1 MVKIINYLMDQEQ
14 FHIYTVS
21 SLTREIRERLET
33 HFSLVWVSGE
43 ISNLRQPLS
52 GHYYFT
58 LKDAGA
64 QLRAVLFK
72 GNHQH
77 LRFKPQEGSQFLCRG
92 RLTVYDPRGEY
103 QLVVDYL
110 EPLGLGALAQA
121 FEALKARLQAEG
133 LFAPELKKP
142 LPFLPRRIALVTSP
156 TGAAVR
162 DFLRLLKQ
170 RYPNLEVL
178 LYPVKVQGLE
188 AAGEI
193 ARALEDLPDY
203 PGIQVIVLARGGGSL
218 EDLWPFNE
226 EQVARAIHRCPIPVV
241 SAVGHE
247 VDFTIAD
254 FVADLRAATPSAA
267 VELVVPDKT
276 ELHRRLNRLGASL
289 LSTFNQHQG
298 MAGRHLDLMA
308 RRLPDMGRRLV
319 DLRLK
324 LDDRAEVLGRRTRRR
339 LTVQRQHLRLAASR
353 LVLLN
358 PRRALVAWRPRLEQ
372 AANRLGQSFRRG
384 LETRRRHL
392 DYCQSHLDNLN
403 PLAILQRGYAV
414 ATLLPQETVIRDAG
428 QVPVGAGVR
437 VRLAR
442 GRLDCEVQK
451 VGSEES

>member
-1 MVKIINYLMDQEQ
+1 MDQELP
-14 FHIYTVS
+14 HIYTVS
-21 SLTREIRERLET
+21 SLSREIRERLES

-43 ISNLRQPLS
+43 VSNLRQPLS

-92 RLTVYDPRGEY
+92 RLTVYEPRGEY

-121 FEALKARLQAEG
+121 FEALKTRLQAEG

-142 LPFLPRRIALVTSP
+142 LPFLPKRVALVTSP

-162 DFLRLLKQ
+162 DFLRLLRQ
-170 RYPNLEVL
+170 RYANLEVL
-178 LYPVKVQGLE
+178 VYPVKVQGRE
-188 AAGEI
+188 AAPEI
-193 ARALEDLPDY
+193 VRALEDLATY
-203 PGIQVIVLARGGGSL
+203 PGIEVIVLARGGGSL

-226 EQVARAIHRCPIPVV
+226 EAVARAIYHCPLPVV

-254 FVADLRAATPSAA
+254 FAADLRAPTPSAA
-267 VELVVPDKT
+267 VELVVPKKA
-276 ELHRRLNRLGASL
+276 ELIRRLERLWASL
-289 LSTFNQHQG
+289 GGAARRTQVAVRN
-298 MAGRHLDLMA
+298 HLHLVS

-324 LDDRAEVLGRRTRRR
+324 VDDKGEALVRRARR
-339 LTVQRQHLRLAASR
+339 LLAGQRQHLRLASSR
-353 LVLLN
+353 LVLLS
-358 PRRALVAWRPRLEQ
+358 PRRALAPWRQRLEVGGQ
-372 AANRLGQSFRRG
+372 RLGQSCRRG
-384 LETRRRHL
+384 LEDRRRHL
-392 DYCQSHLDNLN
+392 DYCQSHLDQLN
-403 PLAILQRGYAV
+403 PLAILERGYAV
-414 ATLLPQETVIRDAG
+414 ATLLPKETVIRDAS
-428 QVPVGAGVR
+428 QVDRGAAVR
-437 VRLAR
+437 VRVAR
-442 GRLDCEVQK
+442 GRMDCEVKEVSSDQ
-451 VGSEES
+451 

>member
-1 MVKIINYLMDQEQ
+1 MEQELP
-14 FHIYTVS
+14 HIYTVS
-21 SLTREIRERLET
+21 TLTREIRERLET

-43 ISNLRQPLS
+43 VSNLRQPLS

-77 LRFKPQEGSQFLCRG
+77 MRFKPQEGGQFLCRG
-92 RLTVYDPRGEY
+92 RLTVYEPRGEY

-121 FEALKARLQAEG
+121 FEALKTSLQAEG

-142 LPFLPRRIALVTSP
+142 LPFLPKRIALVTSP

-162 DFLRLLKQ
+162 DFLRLLRQ

-178 LYPVKVQGLE
+178 IYPVKVQGLG
-188 AAGEI
+188 AAPEI
-193 ARALEDLPDY
+193 VRALEDLAVY
-203 PGIQVIVLARGGGSL
+203 PGLEVIVLARGGGSL

-226 EQVARAIHRCPIPVV
+226 ETVARAIHRCPIPVV

-267 VELVVPDKT
+267 VELVVPSQS
-276 ELHRRLNRLGASL
+276 ELNRRLDRLGASL
-289 LSTFNQHQG
+289 LST
-298 MAGRHLDLMA
+298 MRKRREVARRHLDLVS
-308 RRLPDMGRRLV
+308 RSLPDMGRRLV
-319 DLRLK
+319 DLRL
-324 LDDRAEVLGRRTRRR
+324 LVDDQGEALVRRTRRL
-339 LTVQRQHLRLAASR
+339 LTQQQQHLRLNSSR
-353 LVLLN
+353 LVLLS
-358 PRRALVAWRPRLEQ
+358 PRRVLLPWRQRLEQ
-372 AANRLGQSFRRG
+372 AALSLGQSFRRSR
-384 LETRRRHL
+384 EDRRRHL
-392 DYCQSHLDNLN
+392 EYCRSHLEQLN

-414 ATLLPQETVIRDAG
+414 ATLLPQETVIRDAA
-428 QVPVGAGVR
+428 QAPPGAGVR
-437 VRLAR
+437 VRVAR
-442 GRLDCEVQK
+442 GRLDCEVVK
-451 VGSEES
+451 SEP